1 MDTTGDDEMNDYK
14 GTLEAGDIEWLRKIA
29 TGDAEDIM
37 LSVGRTQRILN
48 SIKELELQL
57 DDAKETCIEH
67 ARIQI
72 SLCKTIDKVE
82 AQLAELKSAWAGT
95 KFVSSDKDNMEFN
108 VRITY
113 WQKETLQ
120 DILK

>member
-1 MDTTGDDEMNDYK
+1 MDKCETGCKVFTGGEIRHHPDCVYYPESLSKMYDDKDKRIAELK
-14 GTLEAGDIEWLRKIA
+14 LRLTEAEQNLSDMTDFRDHWKVR
-29 TGDAEDIM
+29 AE
-37 LSVGRTQRILN
+37 
-48 SIKELELQL
+48 K
-57 DDAKETCIEH
+57 A
-67 ARIQI
+67 
-72 SLCKTIDKVE
+72 E